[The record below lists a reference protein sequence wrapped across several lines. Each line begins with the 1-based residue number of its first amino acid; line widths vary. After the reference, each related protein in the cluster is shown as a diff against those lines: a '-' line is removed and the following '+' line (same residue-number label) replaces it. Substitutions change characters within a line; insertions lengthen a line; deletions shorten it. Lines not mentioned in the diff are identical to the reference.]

1 MGDLE
6 RIPKDQVPE
15 RVAKLLAAPPDV
27 KASEVMLANLRAVRD
42 AGIPIAMG
50 TDAGNIGTL
59 HGPSV
64 FREMRLMAQAC
75 LSPLEVLR
83 AATVGGAMAMGME
96 KELGTIDAGKLADLV
111 ILDADP
117 RADVANL
124 ERIDR
129 VMKDGRLFVP
139 SELVRSIAK
148 R

>member
-1 MGDLE
+1 
-6 RIPKDQVPE
+6 
-15 RVAKLLAAPPDV
+15 
-27 KASEVMLANLRAVRD
+27 VMLANLRAVRD

-64 FREMRLMAQAC
+64 FREMRLMAQAG

>member
-1 MGDLE
+1 
-6 RIPKDQVPE
+6 
-15 RVAKLLAAPPDV
+15 VAKLLAAPPDV
-27 KASEVMLANLRAVRD
+27 KVSDVMLANLRAVRD

-64 FREMRLMAQAC
+64 FREMRLMARAG

-83 AATVGGAMAMGME
+83 AATVGGAVAMGME
-96 KELGTIDAGKLADLV
+96 KQLGTIDAGKLADLV

-129 VMKDGRLFVP
+129 VMKDGRLFDP
-139 SELVRSIAK
+139 AELLRSIATP
-148 R
+148 